1 MRQGRAHHQ
10 PDLFHLNQAAV
21 RLRVAERAE
30 LLPLVRDLL
39 REILSSQTPDSSSE
53 GSGDE

>member
-21 RLRVAERAE
+21 RLRVAEGAE